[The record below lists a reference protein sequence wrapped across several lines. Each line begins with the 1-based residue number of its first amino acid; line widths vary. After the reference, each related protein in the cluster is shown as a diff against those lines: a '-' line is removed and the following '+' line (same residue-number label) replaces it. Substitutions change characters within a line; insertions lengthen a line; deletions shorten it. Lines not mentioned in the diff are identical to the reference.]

1 VFSCS
6 GFSFSTLPK
15 SFHLLYTSQL
25 LKGNSRIE
33 MKRIITLC
41 EEHLAAVILGRVG
54 IVSTASQ
61 KVALDPSLACKMA
74 TIVSVV
80 PLKYL

>member
-1 VFSCS
+1 
-6 GFSFSTLPK
+6 
-15 SFHLLYTSQL
+15 
-25 LKGNSRIE
+25 

-41 EEHLAAVILGRVG
+41 KEHLGAVILGSVG

-74 TIVSVV
+74 NIVSVV
-80 PLKYL
+80 PSKYL

>member
-1 VFSCS
+1 MFSSS

-15 SFHLLYTSQL
+15 RLHLLYTSQL
-25 LKGNSRIE
+25 LKRNSRIE

-41 EEHLAAVILGRVG
+41 KEHPDAMILGSVG

-61 KVALDPSLACKMA
+61 KVALDPPLACKMA
-74 TIVSVV
+74 TTVSVV
-80 PLKYL
+80 PSNYL